1 MREGLPL
8 FPTKDGRPVEK
19 RDVVK
24 CIEATVAAKGDPLV
38 TDTGAKM
45 YGGHSFRVSGA
56 RMLAGLGVL
65 FGVPGSPRCPI
76 ALADSVGIG
85 AVLCSQCWG
94 PVPFRNAMR
103 SSWDRLVT

>member
-24 CIEATVAAKGDPLV
+24 CIEATIEAKGDPLV

-56 RMLAGLGVL
+56 RMLATLGVEISKIMIL
-65 FGVPGSPRCPI
+65 ARWASAVVFRYVHDAPLVSLPAEVV
-76 ALADSVGIG
+76 AL
-85 AVLCSQCWG
+85 
-94 PVPFRNAMR
+94 RNQ
-103 SSWDRLVT
+103 SDLQGTI